1 MGGGVVFRG
10 EVCESE
16 GEKGGCRRGEEG
28 AAEGGRGRVAAEG
41 EISEAKR
48 GPEGGGNVFEKGC
61 VDYENFPLSEEL
73 EGEPADLMPRA
84 SEPGVDYLEPIQP
97 SETAQNLLDP
107 PLSLEQARAQHD
119 ALHPVPATDPARHD
133 LVPLLHDFQFQPQ

>member
-61 VDYENFPLSEEL
+61 VDYENFPLCRERGLASRGRKSSRG
-73 EGEPADLMPRA
+73 EGNAPRR
-84 SEPGVDYLEPIQP
+84 
-97 SETAQNLLDP
+97 N
-107 PLSLEQARAQHD
+107 
-119 ALHPVPATDPARHD
+119 
-133 LVPLLHDFQFQPQ
+133 